1 MSSPSSIKN
10 DAFEYYN
17 MGPFAPSVILLDDDL
32 ETVVPHK
39 EYLLD
44 RKISTLI
51 TRDHQVA
58 IEAYKQQGNSAAYAF
73 DNHMNK
79 IRRVGD
85 RDTGKGLAV
94 GLAIVSHLT
103 NDGTENTI
111 NHCATISGYATEPD
125 AQEIYDVLADN
136 GQHVEK
142 IDKNNIEDFARFVT
156 RYQKDF
162 IENIEFRLLSQNI
175 EAVRNSYCEFSKSKS
190 FETDLAAMMGYV
202 DNDSRKWL
210 ENQESIIRNSGSDI
224 KERIGALAYI
234 KHGLLLHFDDDV
246 AQQADWI
253 HSSRTE
259 LGDSTA
265 WDLLTSGNLN
275 DLFMVA
281 SFVNRVIG

>member
-1 MSSPSSIKN
+1 MSIPSTIKN

-32 ETVVPHK
+32 DTVAPHK
-39 EYLLD
+39 EFLLE

-111 NHCATISGYATEPD
+111 NHCATISGYTTEPD

-136 GQHVEK
+136 GQYVEK
-142 IDKNNIEDFARFVT
+142 IDKNNIEDFARFIT
-156 RYQKDF
+156 RYQRDF

-175 EAVRNSYCEFSKSKS
+175 DAVRNSYCELSESKH

-224 KERIGALAYI
+224 KERISALAYI
-234 KHGLLLHFDDDV
+234 KHGLLLHFDDV
-246 AQQADWI
+246 AEQTDWI
-253 HSSRTE
+253 RCSRAE
-259 LGDSTA
+259 LGGSSA
-265 WDLLTSGNLN
+265 WELLTSGNLN